1 MNKNIYNNTA
11 NMKSIPVY
19 QGEVTPK
26 ATAFAV
32 ADGENVKFESLDDVL
47 RYPANIASLQ
57 AQPLN
62 GNARHVLGIIA
73 TYEYMTTKMIG
84 DCMNLLGIPVEQKKI
99 LAATERLRKTGLIH
113 SFRFKAEDDSKG
125 SNFIVHTLTKLGG
138 ENAVKALDISVPQ
151 VDTYNVV
158 MNPALVK
165 RKLATNQ
172 VLFAQLKHNASAL
185 KSFEKSKRLTATNED
200 HTVVKPSLML
210 QFKDESTLCYEV
222 VRRGTFWKTELE
234 GKLERYKALQD
245 SYDNSFA
252 DMPTMIICCEDEE
265 HAREVNK
272 MVQKIDLN
280 AYLTHDLLF
289 FGESFNHHLFTID
302 KNGEITYFRISF
314 DECKSETSI

>member
-11 NMKSIPVY
+11 NMKTLPVY

-26 ATAFAV
+26 TTAFAV
-32 ADGENVKFESLDDVL
+32 VDGENVKFESLDDVL

-62 GNARHVLGIIA
+62 ENARHVLGIIA

-84 DCMNLLGIPVEQKKI
+84 ECMNLLGIPVDQKKI

-125 SNFIVHTLTKLGG
+125 AIFIVHTLTKLGG
-138 ENAVKALDISVPQ
+138 ENAMKALGISVPQ

-185 KSFEKSKRLTATNED
+185 KSFEKSKRLTATNEE
-200 HTVVKPSLML
+200 HTVVKPSLVL
-210 QFKDESTLCYEV
+210 QFKDESTLIYEV
-222 VRRGTFWKTELE
+222 VRRGTFWKTEFKD
-234 GKLERYKALQD
+234 KLERYKALQN
-245 SYDNSFA
+245 SYDDSFA
-252 DMPTMIICCEDEE
+252 DMPTMIICCEDEK
-265 HAREVNK
+265 HAREVHDIVK
-272 MVQKIDLN
+272 DIHVKSLF
-280 AYLTHDLLF
+280 THDLLL
-289 FGESFNHHLFTID
+289 FGGSFTAIPV
-302 KNGEITYFRISF
+302 
-314 DECKSETSI
+314 